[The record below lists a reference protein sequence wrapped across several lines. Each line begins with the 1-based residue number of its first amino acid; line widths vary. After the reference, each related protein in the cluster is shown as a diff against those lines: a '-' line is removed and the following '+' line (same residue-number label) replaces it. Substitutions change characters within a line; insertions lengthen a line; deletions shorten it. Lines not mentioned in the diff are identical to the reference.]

1 MLSKIV
7 CMIRFFFASIFILW
21 LNTTFAQN
29 GNLTIQI
36 EGIQN
41 LNGNMMIAAFSNQQD
56 FNGKENPSFVNM
68 TKVSDSIQN
77 IDFKDIIPGKYAIAV
92 YHDQNSDK
100 QLNTSSIG
108 IPSEGYGFSGNYN
121 SIFKKPKFKDC
132 KIDIKSDTIISIK
145 MHYW

>member
-1 MLSKIV
+1 ML
-7 CMIRFFFASIFILW
+7 F
-21 LNTTFAQN
+21 LNTAFAQSN
-29 GNLTIQI
+29 NLIIRI
-36 EGIQN
+36 EGIQI
-41 LNGNMMIAAFSNQQD
+41 LSGNIMIAAFNNQQD
-56 FNGKENPSFVNM
+56 FNSKENPSFVNM
-68 TKVSDSIQN
+68 TKVVDSIQK
-77 IDFKDIIPGKYAIAV
+77 IDLKDLSDGKYAIAV
-92 YHDQNSDK
+92 YHDQNSDE